1 MARSSSDLI
10 KEEFLA
16 KGKRGIVYRGLLAGK
31 EIAIK
36 EINPES
42 KAINRLENEAHH
54 LKLVNQLGIGPKLLG
69 FNKHQLLMEYIDG
82 ERILDFL
89 ERAEK
94 KDIQKVLIL
103 VFEQMRKL
111 DKLGINKL
119 EMTYPYKHIVIRKM
133 QPILL
138 DFERCKHTLRPKN
151 VTQFCQFIVSIK
163 VGILLKSKGL
173 EIEKKKILKAAEQYK
188 KNYSEKNFKAIVSQ
202 I

>member
-69 FNKHQLLMEYIDG
+69 FYKEQLLMEYFDV

-89 ERAEK
+89 DRAE
-94 KDIQKVLIL
+94 
-103 VFEQMRKL
+103 
-111 DKLGINKL
+111 
-119 EMTYPYKHIVIRKM
+119 
-133 QPILL
+133 
-138 DFERCKHTLRPKN
+138 
-151 VTQFCQFIVSIK
+151 
-163 VGILLKSKGL
+163 
-173 EIEKKKILKAAEQYK
+173 
-188 KNYSEKNFKAIVSQ
+188 
-202 I
+202 